1 AATYGKLFR
10 VGQDGTVADVLVG
23 VTGYSGF
30 VPAREPAKKVTL
42 RGCAASQRTIAL
54 TYGQRIEVSN
64 VDTLRPYM
72 PYLDGGAAPAVLLAV
87 RAGDAV
93 RLYPQEVGHYLL
105 RDELPKPWLTADVF
119 ALKYATLDVTGLDGR
134 YQISGIP
141 AGKVR
146 VSAFLPAIER
156 KVEKDIEI
164 QQGDNTLDLAFE

>member
-23 VTGYSGF
+23 VTGYSAF

-54 TYGQRIEVSN
+54 TYGQRLEVMN
-64 VDTLRPYM
+64 VDSVRTYM
-72 PYLDGGAAPAVLLAV
+72 PYLDGGAAPAVLVAV
-87 RAGDAV
+87 PGGDPV

-119 ALKYATLDVTGLDGR
+119 ALKYATLDVTRLDGR
-134 YQISGIP
+134 YQIAGIP

-146 VSAFLPAIER
+146 VSAFLPAIDR
-156 KVEKDIEI
+156 TVEKDVEI
-164 QQGDNTLDLAFE
+164 VPGENTLDLAFE